1 MGRTKTTRVGPF
13 CNGHNRDGSP
23 CAGYPCVGRTKC
35 RQHGGETP
43 KGTRCA
49 NYGHGKYSA
58 DLPDKCAADYL
69 AAISDPEIHALTHEI
84 GVIEARYRQLMRRA
98 ETGDLGHAWITL
110 DANLQAFLEADD
122 TMKRGDTLK
131 ALEHT
136 VKRGAN
142 DFLLWQT
149 LQDTTKLLSTLR
161 LQEHR
166 RIVDLQL
173 VLTQQQAQ
181 EFLAVIKQALYES
194 VTMHAEASIAS
205 AILADMQT
213 RVAKLLPPV
222 RGPTP

>member
-1 MGRTKTTRVGPF
+1 
-13 CNGHNRDGSP
+13 
-23 CAGYPCVGRTKC
+23 VGRTKC
-35 RQHGGETP
+35 QQHGGKTP
-43 KGTRCA
+43 KGRACA

-58 DLPDKCAADYL
+58 DLPDKLAADYL
-69 AAISDPEIHALTHEI
+69 AAINDPEIHALTHEI
-84 GVIEARYRQLMRRA
+84 GVIEARYRHLLRRA
-98 ETGDLGHAWITL
+98 EAGDLGHVWVTL
-110 DANLQAFLEADD
+110 DADFQAFLAADESARLVMLHALER
-122 TMKRGDTLK
+122 TIKRGK
-131 ALEHT
+131 
-136 VKRGAN
+136 N
-142 DFLLWQT
+142 DYLAWQMI
-149 LQDTTKLLSTLR
+149 QETTKLLSTLR